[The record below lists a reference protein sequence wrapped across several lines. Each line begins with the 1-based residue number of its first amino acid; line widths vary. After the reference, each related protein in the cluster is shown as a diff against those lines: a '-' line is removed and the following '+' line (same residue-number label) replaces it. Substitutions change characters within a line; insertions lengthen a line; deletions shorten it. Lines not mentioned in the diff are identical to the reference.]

1 MTRYVHWLCQPG
13 SGGWGPLALVQNGDV
28 IHIDA
33 AAGAINVALSEP
45 ELAARRAD
53 WRLPASVPQG
63 GALEKYAA
71 LVGPAHLGAV
81 TYSGNVNWAW

>member
-1 MTRYVHWLCQPG
+1 M
-13 SGGWGPLALVQNGDV
+13 ALVQNGDV

-53 WRLPASVPQG
+53 WRLPASGPRG

-71 LVGPAHLGAV
+71 LVGPTHLGAV
-81 TYSGNVNWAW
+81 THSGNVNWTW